1 MISPRTF
8 TQKKYLDL
16 LSSSAPIVIATGPA
30 GTGKTI
36 LACHAASRAL
46 VTGKTQR
53 LILTRPA
60 VSVDEQHGY
69 LPGNLNKKM
78 EPWTRPMSD
87 ALHRYMSA
95 KKVNDMLYDHQIEI
109 CPLAYMRGRTFDNAW
124 IIGDEMQN
132 STPSQMKMLLTRIGE
147 DSKMVIT
154 GDPDQFERGFKQN
167 GLNDLL
173 EKLPAP
179 TDSIQHVSFTDY
191 DIVRSQAVKDILS
204 LYNLYSL

>member
-60 VSVDEQHGY
+60 VSVDEGQA
-69 LPGNLNKKM
+69 
-78 EPWTRPMSD
+78 ESD
-87 ALHRYMSA
+87 ALRQQVAALRKSTGIMVWDGSVWSWSGNDGRKLRYDAAS
-95 KKVNDMLYDHQIEI
+95 
-109 CPLAYMRGRTFDNAW
+109 
-124 IIGDEMQN
+124 
-132 STPSQMKMLLTRIGE
+132 SQWR
-147 DSKMVIT
+147 
-154 GDPDQFERGFKQN
+154 
-167 GLNDLL
+167 
-173 EKLPAP
+173 
-179 TDSIQHVSFTDY
+179 
-191 DIVRSQAVKDILS
+191 
-204 LYNLYSL
+204 